1 MGILTDDMKR
11 VVRHQRLGYVATIS
25 PDGTPNLSPK
35 GSLTVWGDSHLA
47 FADIESP
54 HTIRN
59 LTTNPATEVNVVD
72 PFTRKGYRFRG
83 NGSVHRSGD
92 PYWKILEGYKSE
104 GADVRRIR
112 TVALIEV
119 THVAPLV
126 SPVYSLNLTEDE
138 VRRLWEEYHVKS
150 IQKTVLDLIPPSDF

>member
-1 MGILTDDMKR
+1 MGILTDEMKR
-11 VVRHQRLGYVATIS
+11 VVRQQRLGYVATIS
-25 PDGTPNLSPK
+25 PDGSPNLSPK

-59 LTTNPATEVNVVD
+59 LSSNPATEINVVD
-72 PFTRKGYRFRG
+72 PFIRKGYRFRG
-83 NGSVHRSGD
+83 QGTVHRSGD
-92 PYWKILEGYKSE
+92 TYWKILEGYKSE
-104 GADVRRIR
+104 GADIRRVR

-126 SPVYSLNLTEDE
+126 SPVYTMSLSEDE